1 MKDNLDKEMQIL
13 DKEYMGTPISSYSK
27 SFVSFSKEEIVP
39 GKVVRVE
46 EEYVLVDVGAKTE
59 GVILLEELTD
69 KPVSSAGEVVAVGD
83 EIQVYIKDIED
94 KEGKL
99 ILSKKRAD
107 SELAWQRAKEA
118 YENNKTVTLPVI
130 RAVRG
135 GLVVDVWTL
144 RGFIPASQADL
155 KHVENLEEYA
165 GKELELKFIG
175 LDQGENKVILSR
187 RVVLEEEQKRRREE
201 IFSRLRE
208 GEIVEGVVTRLTRFG
223 AFVDLGGASG
233 LIHISEMSWVRLSHP
248 SEIVKEGDKI
258 KVMVLKVEQD
268 SQRISLGLRQVQPD
282 PWEEADKK
290 YPLGKVVK
298 GKVVRIL
305 NFGVFVR
312 LDNQIEGL
320 VRLSE
325 VSSKR
330 IDDVEKVISVG
341 KEVLVKVIDLNQA
354 EHRMYLSMKQV
365 EQDKEMKEYQ
375 EQMEQQKDVTLGD
388 IFRERLPEK
397 KE

>member
-1 MKDNLDKEMQIL
+1 MEDDLEKEMQIL
-13 DKEYMGTPISSYSK
+13 DGEYMGTPISSYSK

-46 EEYVLVDVGAKTE
+46 EDYVLVDVGAKTE

-69 KPVSSAGEVVAVGD
+69 KPVSSASEVVAVGD
-83 EIQVYIKDIED
+83 EIQVYVEDIED

-118 YENNKTVTLPVI
+118 YENNKIVTLPVI

-155 KHVENLEEYA
+155 KHVENLEEYE

-187 RVVLEEEQKRRREE
+187 RVVLEEEQKRRRED
-201 IFSRLRE
+201 IFSRLKE

-248 SEIVKEGDKI
+248 SEVVKEGDKI
-258 KVMVLKVEQD
+258 KVMVLKFDRD

-282 PWEEADKK
+282 PWKEADKR

-298 GKVVRIL
+298 GRVVRIL

-312 LDNQIEGL
+312 VDDQIEGL
-320 VRLSE
+320 VRISE

-330 IDDVEKVISVG
+330 IDDVEKVVEVG
-341 KEVLVKVIDLNQA
+341 KEVLVKVIDLNRA

-375 EQMEQQKDVTLGD
+375 EKMEQEKDVTLGD
-388 IFRERLPEK
+388 VFRERLPEK